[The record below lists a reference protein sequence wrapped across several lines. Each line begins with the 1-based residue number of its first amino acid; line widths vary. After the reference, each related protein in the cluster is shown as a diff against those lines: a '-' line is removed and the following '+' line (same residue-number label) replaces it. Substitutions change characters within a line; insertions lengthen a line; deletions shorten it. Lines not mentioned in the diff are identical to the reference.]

1 METRSHQKTCLDSIL
16 KLDPIMRV
24 IKNCFFLN
32 NDPNDEQ
39 IATSNCNSLKIFLVY
54 VGVRIYFFNL
64 IFYFVYLVHYTF
76 S

>member
-1 METRSHQKTCLDSIL
+1 
-16 KLDPIMRV
+16 MRV